1 MEKGNLRTALE
12 TFRKMR
18 STVSG
23 YGPIPPSE
31 SNLKEYDEALEDL
44 INVIESPLQFH
55 MPDGSTF
62 IVKVMERGAT
72 GAAYLQV
79 LHDNSASGNSMMVSP
94 SSGNCIHIHSIE
106 KP

>member
-23 YGPIPPSE
+23 YGAISPSE
-31 SNLKEYDEALEDL
+31 SNLKEYDEALDDL
-44 INVIESPLQFH
+44 MEAIESPLQFH

-62 IVKVMERGAT
+62 IVKIMERGAT

-79 LHDNSASGNSMMVSP
+79 LHDNSGTGNSMLVAP
-94 SSGNCIHIHSIE
+94 SSNNCIHVHSIQ